1 MKRIANHRALCW
13 AECRGWALAHDP
25 VDVAAERRVHQMKE
39 RDLVIVALALAGF
52 SAVAF
57 VMLRP
62 PSLVP
67 PVAREQALQIEA
79 AAWNSKAD
87 QMREDRAARE
97 LSENRAQDAQRRA
110 VFDRCIETAAD
121 TIAGCARRA
130 ESR

>member
-1 MKRIANHRALCW
+1 
-13 AECRGWALAHDP
+13 
-25 VDVAAERRVHQMKE
+25 MKE

-67 PVAREQALQIEA
+67 PVAQKQALQAEA

-97 LSENRAQDAQRRA
+97 LSENHAQDAQRRA
-110 VFDRCIETAAD
+110 VFDRCIETGAD

-130 ESR
+130 ESPNR